1 MADDSKGGARKVN
14 IGGNF
19 AQGTFAV
26 VVHFAVATWEL
37 RRYVAPEGV
46 AGRGRRAVQLGSF

>member
-1 MADDSKGGARKVN
+1 MRSAAKGGGQGWTALLADDSKGGARKVN

-26 VVHFAVATWEL
+26 VVGL
-37 RRYVAPEGV
+37 
-46 AGRGRRAVQLGSF
+46 